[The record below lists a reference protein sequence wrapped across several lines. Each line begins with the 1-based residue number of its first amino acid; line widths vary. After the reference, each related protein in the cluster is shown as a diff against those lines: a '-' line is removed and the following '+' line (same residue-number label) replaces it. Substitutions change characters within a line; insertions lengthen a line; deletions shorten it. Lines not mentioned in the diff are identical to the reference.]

1 MTGLRSHQHD
11 MQGALSSVLASM
23 GWHDPAATL
32 ATCSK
37 FLSEVAS
44 SIAHYNNM
52 VSVCTDMFSHPAA
65 TKQYAIIPHTV
76 TFGETMLVE
85 L

>member
-1 MTGLRSHQHD
+1 MIFTGT
-11 MQGALSSVLASM
+11 LSSLLASM

-37 FLSEVAS
+37 LLSEVGS
-44 SIAHYNNM
+44 SIPHYNSM
-52 VSVCTDMFSHPAA
+52 ASECTELLSHPAA
-65 TKQYAIIPHTV
+65 TDQYKIILQTV
-76 TFGETMLVE
+76 TFGETVLVE